1 MDKAKITMDMV
12 VSLAKRRGFVFPGS
26 DIYGGLSNSWDYGP
40 YGAQLKKNIKDH
52 WWKTFVES
60 RDDMVGLDAAIIM
73 NPKVWEASGHISGFN
88 DFLVECKEC
97 HERLRPDQHLDVAN
111 QNAFML
117 AFSEMTFKKME
128 VDKLKREATA
138 EAPADETTIQRFE
151 KDIEK
156 LATKVFGALRTI
168 ECPHCGKRD
177 WSHPTL
183 FNLMFK
189 TFIGPAEDTANIAYL
204 RPETAQA
211 MFVDFSLIAGV
222 SRKRLPFGIAQ
233 IGKAFRNEITPGNF
247 IFRTR
252 EFDLMEF
259 EYFFDPAK
267 QNWEELFTYWRGEM
281 ESWMRAVGMDMDRVH
296 AVDIPEEERAHYSK
310 RTLDFEFDYPFGQK
324 ELFGLAYRT
333 DYDLLRHAKFS
344 GQDMTWQDPETKEQI
359 TPHVI
364 EPAFGSD
371 RGLLAILLSA
381 YDEEILSSESGKEES
396 RVVLRLAKA
405 IAPVKVAV
413 FPLMKNKPDLVAKA
427 REVFDILK
435 KDVVC
440 EFDDNGNVGKRYR
453 RQDEI
458 GTPYCVTI
466 DFQTLDDGT
475 VTVRDRDTMKQDR
488 VSLADLGSYL
498 WEHLS
503 Q

>member
-1 MDKAKITMDMV
+1 MDKAKMTMEKV

-26 DIYGGLSNSWDYGP
+26 DIYGGLANSWDYGP

-97 HERLRPDQHLDVAN
+97 HERVRPDQHLDAVN
-111 QNAFML
+111 QNSFML
-117 AFSEMTFKKME
+117 SFSEMTFKRME
-128 VDKLKREATA
+128 VEKLKREATGDPSSVN
-138 EAPADETTIQRFE
+138 EATVSRYE
-151 KDIEK
+151 KDIQLLGAK
-156 LATKVFGALRTI
+156 ILGALRTI
-168 ECPHCGKRD
+168 RCPHCGKQE

-211 MFVDFSLIAGV
+211 MFVDFPLIAGV
-222 SRKRLPFGIAQ
+222 SRKRLPFGVAQ

-252 EFDLMEF
+252 EFEQMEI
-259 EYFFDPAK
+259 EYFFDSK
-267 QNWEELFTYWRGEM
+267 KSEWNDVFGYWQGEM
-281 ESWMRAVGMDMDRVH
+281 ESWMRSVGMDMDRVH
-296 AVDIPEEERAHYSK
+296 PTEIPETDRAHYST
-310 RTLDFEFDYPFGQK
+310 RTVDFEFDYPFGRK
-324 ELFGLAYRT
+324 ELFGLACRT
-333 DYDLLRHAKFS
+333 DYDLSRHEKFS
-344 GQDMTWQDPETKEQI
+344 GRDMTWQDPETKEKI
-359 TPHVI
+359 TPFVV
-364 EPAFGSD
+364 EPTFGVD

-381 YDEEILSSESGKEES
+381 YDEEAISSEPGKEEV
-396 RVVLRLAKA
+396 RTVLRFAKA

-413 FPLMKNKPDLVAKA
+413 FPLLKNKPELVAKA

-475 VTVRDRDTMKQDR
+475 VTVRDRDTMKQTR
-488 VSLADLGSYL
+488 VSLADLGEYL
-498 WEHLS
+498 WEHL

>member
-1 MDKAKITMDMV
+1 MDKAKITMDMI
-12 VSLAKRRGFVFPGS
+12 VSLTKRRGFVFPGS

-97 HERLRPDQHLDVAN
+97 HERLRPDQHLDAAN

-128 VDKLKREATA
+128 VDKLKRGAAA
-138 EAPADETTIQRFE
+138 EASVDEVAIQRFE
-151 KDIEK
+151 KDIER
-156 LATKVFGALRTI
+156 LATKVLGALRTI

-189 TFIGPAEDTANIAYL
+189 TFIGPAEDTANVAYL

-211 MFVDFSLIAGV
+211 MFVDFPLVAGA

-247 IFRTR
+247 VFRTR

-259 EYFFDPAK
+259 EYFFDPTK
-267 QNWEELFTYWRGEM
+267 QNWEELFTYWQTEM

-333 DYDLLRHAKFS
+333 DYDLNRHMKFS
-344 GQDMTWQDPETKEQI
+344 GKDASWQDPETKEKI
-359 TPHVI
+359 VPHVI

-371 RGLLAILLSA
+371 RAFLAILLSA
-381 YDEEILSSESGKEES
+381 YDEEVIPSESGKEDS
-396 RVVLRLAKA
+396 RVVLRLAKS

-413 FPLMKNKPDLVAKA
+413 FPLMKNKPELVAKA

-458 GTPYCVTI
+458 GTPYCVTV

-488 VSLADLGSYL
+488 VSLADLGEYL
-498 WEHLS
+498 WEHLK
-503 Q
+503 

>member
-1 MDKAKITMDMV
+1 MNTAEITMDKI

-26 DIYGGLSNSWDYGP
+26 DIYGGLANSWDYGP

-60 RDDMVGLDAAIIM
+60 RDDMVGLDAAIVM

-97 HERLRPDQHLDVAN
+97 HERLRPDQHLDAVN
-111 QNAFML
+111 QNEFML
-117 AFSEMTFKKME
+117 SFSEMTFKKME
-128 VDKLKREATA
+128 IEKLKREASPDQATV
-138 EAPADETTIQRFE
+138 E
-151 KDIEK
+151 KYEHDIEK
-156 LATKVFGALRTI
+156 LAEKLFGALRTI
-168 ECPHCGKRD
+168 ACPHCGKRD

-189 TFIGPAEDTANIAYL
+189 TFIGPAEESANIAYL

-211 MFVDFSLIAGV
+211 MFVDFPLVAQV

-259 EYFFDPAK
+259 EYFFNPKK
-267 QNWEELFTYWRGEM
+267 QDWKELFAYWQGEM
-281 ESWMRAVGMDMDRVH
+281 EAWMRAVGMDMERVH
-296 AVDIPEEERAHYSK
+296 SIDIPDGERAHYSE
-310 RTLDFEFDYPFGQK
+310 RTVDFEFDYPFGRK

-333 DYDLLRHAKFS
+333 DYDLNRHAKFS
-344 GQDMTWQDPETKEQI
+344 AKDTSWQDPETKEKI
-359 TPHVI
+359 IPHVI

-381 YDEEILSSESGKEES
+381 YDEEVVSSEPGKEET
-396 RVVLRLAKA
+396 RTVLHLAKA

-413 FPLMKNKPDLVAKA
+413 FPLMKNKPELVAKA
-427 REVFDILK
+427 REVFDLLK

-488 VSLADLGSYL
+488 VSLADLGNYL
-498 WEHLS
+498 WEHLR
-503 Q
+503 